1 MFSCLKL
8 WIILKKKQV
17 RFVRKEAKN
26 SKSLFLQFIQKTSE
40 KQLQFKHLLNPQ
52 NLKTHSR
59 NTKNLIK

>member
-8 WIILKKKQV
+8 WIILNKKQV
-17 RFVRKEAKN
+17 VCISEKGSEI
-26 SKSLFLQFIQKTSE
+26 SKSHFLQFIQKTSE

-59 NTKNLIK
+59 NTRI